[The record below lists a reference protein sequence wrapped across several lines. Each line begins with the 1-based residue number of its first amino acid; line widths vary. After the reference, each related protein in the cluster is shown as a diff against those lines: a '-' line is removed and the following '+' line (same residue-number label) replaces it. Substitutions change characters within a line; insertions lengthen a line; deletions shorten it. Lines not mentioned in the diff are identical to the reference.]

1 MWEIDRMKEDVLIAK
16 MRKTRV
22 TMWKELQA
30 VAKRHVSSWHE

>member
-30 VAKRHVSSWHE
+30 VAKRHVSSWYE